1 MLAAFLLFRES
12 PSAQNIDYLSFF
24 WYNYIDNS
32 DKAREILMPILYEAY
47 DECEKCGKEFK
58 WVHFEWLKSR
68 LSDGAFRVEKLPEKP
83 WAKDV
88 HIIDASHKE
97 YTVGCPHCG
106 FYNHFIHKI
115 EL

>member
-1 MLAAFLLFRES
+1 MLAALVRFRAS
-12 PSAQNIDYLSFF
+12 PYAQNIDYFVFL

-47 DECEKCGKEFK
+47 DKCEECGKNFK
-58 WVHFEWLKSR
+58 WVHFELVKSR
-68 LSDGAFRVEKLPEKP
+68 LGSDTFRVEVIPDHPK
-83 WAKDV
+83 AKNV
-88 HIIDASHKE
+88 RAIDKE
-97 YTVGCPHCG
+97 HTEYVVGCPHCG

>member
-1 MLAAFLLFRES
+1 MLTALFLFCVS
-12 PSAQNIDYLSFF
+12 SCTQNIDYFVFL

-32 DKAREILMPILYEAY
+32 IEVRVVRMPILYEAY

-58 WVHFEWLKSR
+58 WVHFELVKSR
-68 LSDGAFRVEKLPEKP
+68 LGSGPLRVEVIPDSPK
-83 WAKDV
+83 AKNV
-88 HIIDASHKE
+88 YVIDKE
-97 YTVGCPHCG
+97 HTEYVVGCPHCG

>member
-1 MLAAFLLFRES
+1 
-12 PSAQNIDYLSFF
+12 
-24 WYNYIDNS
+24 
-32 DKAREILMPILYEAY
+32 MPVLYEAY

-68 LSDGAFRVEKLPEKP
+68 LSDSIFRVERLPEKP

-88 HIIDASHKE
+88 HVIDESHKE
-97 YTVGCPHCG
+97 YIVSCPHCG

-115 EL
+115 KL